1 MRRFALLLALLFAA
15 TFAAGGAAAKP
26 YEFYGCTFHDGKDM
40 DDLDAW
46 FGGWPHDRS
55 REAWSKRRY
64 PDDTWEIEYA
74 YEGGAGED
82 PVYLQS
88 GLTVEGSARDAR
100 FGYAALEAASR
111 AGLSMFGGDELTI
124 IERPDLLSWGD
135 DSVCWLVEGP
145 AGPVG
150 AEPAEVGQAFQ
161 REVQLGR
168 IAPASDI
175 ADAARE
181 SRLHVAG
188 AEQVHDGGLRVGI
201 GDYDP
206 GLQPLAA
213 GKLNPGDP
221 QTVRQNALD
230 TRAGAKLC
238 AGRARRCR

>member
-135 DSVCWLVEGP
+135 DSVCWLIEGP

-150 AEPAEVGQAFQ
+150 NFFLARKDKRLLHYYGVGFYFD
-161 REVQLGR
+161 E
-168 IAPASDI
+168 
-175 ADAARE
+175 
-181 SRLHVAG
+181 
-188 AEQVHDGGLRVGI
+188 
-201 GDYDP
+201 P
-206 GLQPLAA
+206 GLMQEFLAGPLAVAESHALA
-213 GKLNPGDP
+213 GQP
-221 QTVRQNALD
+221 VRP
-230 TRAGAKLC
+230 
-238 AGRARRCR
+238 